1 VKEEKIFSRTKGVAG
16 SEMDGEIVM
25 MSMETGK
32 YYCLNPVA
40 SRIWQLLEEP
50 ITLSELVDK
59 LLKEYEV
66 ERAVCLTEIED
77 ILDKLDA
84 EGLLEIKLNA

>member
-1 VKEEKIFSRTKGVAG
+1 MKEEKIFSRTKGVAG